1 MYRNALTFS
10 PAAKKA
16 VDALTIDCYL
26 WIGWDLSITGG
37 LLGM

>member
-1 MYRNALTFS
+1 MYRNALIFA

-16 VDALTIDCYL
+16 VGPLTIDCYL
-26 WIGWDLSITGG
+26 WIGWDLSITEG